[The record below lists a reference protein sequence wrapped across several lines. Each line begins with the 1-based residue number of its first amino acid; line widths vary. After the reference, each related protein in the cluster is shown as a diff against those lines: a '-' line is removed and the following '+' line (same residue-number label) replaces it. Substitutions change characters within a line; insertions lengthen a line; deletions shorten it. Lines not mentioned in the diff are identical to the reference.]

1 MIPHLDMGRVNR
13 PYEAELS
20 EAAQRVLTSG
30 WYILGKELSAFE
42 ADWARYC
49 GTRHCLGVG
58 NGLEAITLIFK
69 ALELPADSEVL
80 VPAHTYI
87 ASILGITN
95 AGLTPVMVEPD
106 PATYNIDPQ
115 QIEQHITER
124 TRAILLVHLYG
135 KACDMEPIR
144 QLAQQYKLRIVEDAA
159 QAHGATYQGQKAGNL
174 GDAAAFSF
182 YPTKNLGAL
191 GDAGAVTTND
201 PELARRITFLRN
213 YGSEVKYYNEMQGV
227 NSRLD
232 EMQAALLRV
241 KIPYL
246 DADNQRRQVIARRF
260 LSEITNPDV
269 QLPPAET
276 WDQDAWHL
284 FVVRHPRRELFM
296 KALQE
301 RGVQTM
307 IHYPVP
313 PHKQKAYQEYN
324 HLSFPLTEQL
334 HREVVSLP
342 LYPTLTDEEVDQV
355 IAAVNA
361 CYISSF

>member
-1 MIPHLDMGRVNR
+1 MISHLDMGRVNR
-13 PYEAELS
+13 PYEAQLS

-30 WYILGKELSAFE
+30 WYILGKELTAFE

-49 GTRHCLGVG
+49 GTDYCLGVG
-58 NGLEAITLIFK
+58 NGLEAITLIFR
-69 ALELPADSEVL
+69 ALQLPADSEVL

-106 PATYNIDPQ
+106 LSTYNIDPQ
-115 QIEQHITER
+115 AIEQHITER
-124 TRAILLVHLYG
+124 TKAILLVHLYG
-135 KACDMEPIR
+135 KSCDMEPIR
-144 QLAQQYKLRIVEDAA
+144 KLAEKYNLRIVEDAA
-159 QAHGATYQGQKAGNL
+159 QAHGATYQGQKVGNL

-201 PELARRITFLRN
+201 SELARRISLLRN

-246 DADNQRRQVIARRF
+246 DADNQRRQAIAQRF

-269 QLPPAET
+269 QLPPAKT
-276 WDQDAWHL
+276 CHQDAWHL
-284 FVVRHPRRELFM
+284 FVVRHPRRDIFM
-296 KALQE
+296 KELLEQSI
-301 RGVQTM
+301 QTM
-307 IHYPVP
+307 VHYPVP
-313 PHKQKAYQEYN
+313 PHQQKAYQEYS

-342 LYPTLTDEEVDQV
+342 LYPTLTDEEVDQI

-361 CYISSF
+361 CKR

>member
-1 MIPHLDMGRVNR
+1 MISHLDMGRVNR
-13 PYEAELS
+13 PYEAQLS

-30 WYILGKELSAFE
+30 WYILGKELTAFE

-49 GTRHCLGVG
+49 GTDYCMGVG
-58 NGLEAITLIFK
+58 NGLEAITLIFR
-69 ALELPADSEVL
+69 ALQLPADSEVL

-106 PATYNIDPQ
+106 LSTYNIDPQ
-115 QIEQHITER
+115 AIEQHITER
-124 TRAILLVHLYG
+124 TKAILLVHLYG
-135 KACDMEPIR
+135 KSCNMEPIR
-144 QLAQQYKLRIVEDAA
+144 KLAEKYNLRIVEDAA
-159 QAHGATYQGQKAGNL
+159 QAHGATYQGQKVGNL

-201 PELARRITFLRN
+201 SELARRIALLRN

-246 DADNQRRQVIARRF
+246 DTDNQRRRAIAQRF
-260 LSEITNPDV
+260 LSEITNPAL

-276 WDQDAWHL
+276 CHQDAWHL
-284 FVVRHPRRELFM
+284 FVVRHPRREIFM
-296 KALQE
+296 KELLDQ
-301 RGVQTM
+301 GIQTM
-307 IHYPVP
+307 VHYPVP
-313 PHKQKAYQEYN
+313 PHQQKAYQEYS

-342 LYPTLTDEEVDQV
+342 LYPTLTDEEVDQI

-361 CYISSF
+361 CKG

>member
-1 MIPHLDMGRVNR
+1 MISHLDMGRVNR
-13 PYEAELS
+13 PYEVQLS

-30 WYILGKELSAFE
+30 WYILGKELAAFE
-42 ADWARYC
+42 ADWAQYC
-49 GTRHCLGVG
+49 GTSHCLGVG

-69 ALELPADSEVL
+69 ALQLPTDSEVL

-95 AGLTPVMVEPD
+95 AGLTPVLVEPD
-106 PATYNIDPQ
+106 LATYNIDPQ

-124 TRAILLVHLYG
+124 TKAILLVHLYG

-144 QLAQQYKLRIVEDAA
+144 KIAETYNLRIVEDAA
-159 QAHGATYQGQKAGNL
+159 QAHGATYQGKKVGNL

-191 GDAGAVTTND
+191 GDAGAITTSD
-201 PELARRITFLRN
+201 PELARRIFLLRN

-232 EMQAALLRV
+232 ELQAALLRV

-246 DADNQRRQVIARRF
+246 DDDNQRRQAIAQRF

-269 QLPPAET
+269 QLPPAKT
-276 WDQDAWHL
+276 CHQDAWHL
-284 FVVRHPRRELFM
+284 FVVRHPRRDVFM
-296 KALQE
+296 KELQAL
-301 RGVQTM
+301 GIQTM

-313 PHKQKAYQEYN
+313 PHQQKAYQEFS
-324 HLSFPLTEQL
+324 HLSLPLTEQL

-342 LYPTLTDEEVDQV
+342 LYPTLTDEEVSQI

-361 CYISSF
+361 CQG

>member
-1 MIPHLDMGRVNR
+1 MISHLDMGRVNR
-13 PYEAELS
+13 PYEVQLS

-30 WYILGKELSAFE
+30 WYILGKELTAFE
-42 ADWARYC
+42 ADWAQYC
-49 GTRHCLGVG
+49 GTSHCLGVG

-69 ALELPADSEVL
+69 ALQLPADSEVL

-95 AGLTPVMVEPD
+95 AGLTPVLVEPD
-106 PATYNIDPQ
+106 LATYNIDPQ

-124 TRAILLVHLYG
+124 TKAILLVHLYG
-135 KACDMEPIR
+135 KTCDMEPIR
-144 QLAQQYKLRIVEDAA
+144 KIAETYNLRIVEDAA
-159 QAHGATYQGQKAGNL
+159 QAHGATYQGKKVGNL

-191 GDAGAVTTND
+191 GDAGAITTSD
-201 PELARRITFLRN
+201 PDLARRIFLLRN

-232 EMQAALLRV
+232 ELQAALLRV

-246 DADNQRRQVIARRF
+246 DDDNQRRQAIAQRF

-276 WDQDAWHL
+276 CHQDAWHL
-284 FVVRHPRRELFM
+284 FVVRHPRRDVFM
-296 KALQE
+296 KELQAL
-301 RGVQTM
+301 GIQTM

-313 PHKQKAYQEYN
+313 PHQQKAYQEFS
-324 HLSFPLTEQL
+324 HLSLPLTEQL

-342 LYPTLTDEEVDQV
+342 LYPTLTDEEVSQI

-361 CYISSF
+361 CQG

>member
-1 MIPHLDMGRVNR
+1 MISHLDMGRVNR
-13 PYEAELS
+13 PYEVQLS

-30 WYILGKELSAFE
+30 WYILGKELTAFE
-42 ADWARYC
+42 ADWAQYC
-49 GTRHCLGVG
+49 GTSHCLGVG

-69 ALELPADSEVL
+69 ALQLPADSEVL

-95 AGLTPVMVEPD
+95 AGLTPVLVEPD
-106 PATYNIDPQ
+106 LATYNIDPQ
-115 QIEQHITER
+115 QIEQHITKR
-124 TRAILLVHLYG
+124 TKAILLVHLYG

-144 QLAQQYKLRIVEDAA
+144 KIAEKYNLRIVEDAA
-159 QAHGATYQGQKAGNL
+159 QAHGATYQGKKVGNL

-191 GDAGAVTTND
+191 GDAGAITTSD
-201 PELARRITFLRN
+201 PELARRIFLLRN

-232 EMQAALLRV
+232 ELQAALLRV

-246 DADNQRRQVIARRF
+246 DDDNQRRQAIAQRF
-260 LSEITNPDV
+260 LSETTNPDV

-276 WDQDAWHL
+276 CHQDAWHL
-284 FVVRHPRRELFM
+284 FVVRHPRRDVFM
-296 KALQE
+296 KELQAL
-301 RGVQTM
+301 GIQTM

-313 PHKQKAYQEYN
+313 PHQQKAYQEFS
-324 HLSFPLTEQL
+324 HLSLPLTEQL

-342 LYPTLTDEEVDQV
+342 LYPTLTDEEVSQI

-361 CYISSF
+361 C